1 MANFVANAY
10 QASRSAMAITGVAQG
25 VELML

>member
-10 QASRSAMAITGVAQG
+10 QATRSALAVIGVAQG